1 MIARAWVQLLRPPNL
16 FTVPGDP
23 LAGFLLT
30 WAYLEVV
37 KPDGAPG
44 VLWAIPAIAAS
55 LLIYAGGLIAN
66 DLFDVGEDRRD
77 RPDRPLA
84 AGHVSPIAAALTAG
98 GLRAAGVAVA
108 MASSPLAGATAG
120 VLALVAWLY
129 DAGLKRAPVVG
140 PVAMGLCRSLSLWVG
155 VQVALRTL
163 PVSRSLLAGPSPL
176 VLGAAV
182 LLGLYVAAVTALA
195 KRETTPRRVGLR
207 RYAPLAVVLVW
218 ALLRLG
224 TGGYVFLGSIG
235 GDVEPL
241 DRIVVTLRSW
251 VGLGGLL
258 VVAMSVA
265 WTVRCTSL
273 LRGDP
278 PAKPIPPVIGM
289 LLRGLLLLQSAF
301 VLDAAVLA
309 DEPALLVVPGA
320 MLLAW
325 PMSAWTSRRFYA
337 S

>member
-1 MIARAWVQLLRPPNL
+1 MSARAWIQLLRPPNL

-30 WAYLEVV
+30 RAYLEVV
-37 KPDGAPG
+37 HPDGGPS
-44 VLWAIPAIAAS
+44 VLWAVPAVAAG

-66 DLFDVGEDRRD
+66 DLFDIGEDRRD
-77 RPDRPLA
+77 RPGRPLP
-84 AGHVSPIAAALTAG
+84 AGHVSPTAAAVAAG
-98 GLRAAGVAVA
+98 ALSAAGVGVA
-108 MASSPLAGATAG
+108 MASAPLAGATAG

-129 DAGLKRAPVVG
+129 DAGLKRVAIVG

-155 VQVALRTL
+155 VQVALRGL
-163 PVSRSLLAGPSPL
+163 AVSGTLLAGPSPL
-176 VLGAAV
+176 VLGAAIA
-182 LLGLYVAAVTALA
+182 LGAYVAAITALA
-195 KRETTPRRVGLR
+195 ARETTPHRAGMR
-207 RYAPLAVVLVW
+207 RYAPLAVILLW
-218 ALLRLG
+218 ALLRVG
-224 TGGYVFLGSIG
+224 TGGYVFLGSLTG
-235 GDVEPL
+235 GPAAS
-241 DRIVVTLRSW
+241 DRIFITLRSW

-265 WTVRCTSL
+265 WTVRCTGL

-278 PAKPIPPVIGM
+278 PARPIPPVIGM

-309 DEPALLVVPGA
+309 DEPGLLVVPA
-320 MLLAW
+320 ALLLAW